1 MMNDC
6 SIILGETE
14 CAERVRLSKVSK
26 GVRRLLK
33 EYKEANVERY
43 WNSNRQISVDG
54 DLKLLRKEV
63 LETRVDGR

>member
-14 CAERVRLSKVSK
+14 FAERVRLSKVSK